1 MENHIKIQL
10 PVTITYAALE
20 GALIE
25 KMVGEF
31 IPPGSGKSNT
41 ESPYAQIRA
50 ISIAPSKIQGYDVV
64 LGLSIRVLRT
74 LLKRD
79 SVDLYVPAAL
89 GYDNEKQLLFVRK
102 FKVDVR
108 TDSGFYNS
116 ALEVLANQVAYDQI
130 IKKTRFDIRAIIS
143 REMAKINTMLE
154 QGLAVK
160 GAVANGKIAE
170 VKVQDIDAH
179 SEGVSLI
186 LTLQANAEVEIR
198 DLVSLMPP
206 KA

>member
-1 MENHIKIQL
+1 MAKIRK
-10 PVTITYAALE
+10 T
-20 GALIE
+20 G
-25 KMVGEF
+25 
-31 IPPGSGKSNT
+31 
-41 ESPYAQIRA
+41 
-50 ISIAPSKIQGYDVV
+50 
-64 LGLSIRVLRT
+64 
-74 LLKRD
+74 
-79 SVDLYVPAAL
+79 
-89 GYDNEKQLLFVRK
+89 RK